1 MSEQVRGDHGLDQG
15 GRTAEGWLDAVRDA
29 GRRGELL
36 LAVDLAERGLAE
48 HPGDLWLSHGAVL
61 AMARS
66 GSTAEAA
73 RRFSEYGLDRAEE
86 EDIAALG
93 ARIAKDQ
100 ALSTDGALRREQ
112 ADQAAESYRT
122 IFLRT
127 GGYYPAINAATLS
140 LIAGESE
147 RARAL
152 AGDVLELIA
161 HTDEDSY
168 YSAATEAE
176 AHLVLGDESA
186 AAGALTRAVAAADDD
201 YGALAT
207 TRRQLRT
214 ICEVTGADPE
224 VLSTLSGPA
233 VAHYCG
239 HRIAAT
245 AGEGR
250 FSAETEAEAARAGG
264 RRGGPSSGRLC
275 LRISG
280 ERGRHPLGRS
290 VARAWL

>member
-15 GRTAEGWLDAVRDA
+15 GRTAEEWLDAVKDA
-29 GRRGELL
+29 ERRGELL

-48 HPGDLWLSHGAVL
+48 HPGDLWLSHRAVL

-73 RRFSEYGLDRAEE
+73 RRFSEYGLDRVEE

-93 ARIAKDQ
+93 ARIAKDE

-112 ADQAAESYRT
+112 AAQAAESYRT

-152 AGDVLELIA
+152 AGEVLELIA

-186 AAGALTRAVAAADDD
+186 AAGALDA
-201 YGALAT
+201 
-207 TRRQLRT
+207 RR
-214 ICEVTGADPE
+214 
-224 VLSTLSGPA
+224 SG
-233 VAHYCG
+233 
-239 HRIAAT
+239 
-245 AGEGR
+245 
-250 FSAETEAEAARAGG
+250 GG
-264 RRGGPSSGRLC
+264 R
-275 LRISG
+275 
-280 ERGRHPLGRS
+280 
-290 VARAWL
+290 